1 MKRKVLLSVLAIF
14 LILALS
20 GCWQPYPGYDPYWV
34 PEDDIIE
41 LVNYYW
47 YCISQGTGSGY
58 TEDWEGWYWCAQ
70 NLCCVPYGDTW
81 YQVEEYQN
89 TPHPEGTV
97 ITYDP
102 YYNWIRI
109 DGDEAIA
116 NIDLVITTCLEDVCS
131 TETIYHYSMYLI
143 KTVNWNLK

>member
-1 MKRKVLLSVLAIF
+1 MKRKVLLLILVIF

-47 YCISQGTGSGY
+47 CCIS
-58 TEDWEGWYWCAQ
+58 EGWYWCAQ
-70 NLCCVPYGDTW
+70 NLCCVPYGDAW

-89 TPHPEGTV
+89 TSHPEGTV
-97 ITYDP
+97 ITYGP
-102 YYNWIRI
+102 YYNWIHI
-109 DGDEAIA
+109 DRDEAIA
-116 NIDLVITTCLEDVCS
+116 NIDLVVTTCLEDVCS
-131 TETIYHYSMYLI
+131 TEIIYNYSIYLI

>member
-1 MKRKVLLSVLAIF
+1 MKSRVLLSVLAIF
-14 LILALS
+14 LILALV
-20 GCWQPYPGYDPYWV
+20 GCGQPYPGYDPYWV

-47 YCISQGTGSGY
+47 CMISIS
-58 TEDWEGWYWCAQ
+58 DYWCAQ
-70 NLCCVPYGDTW
+70 NICCVPYGDTW

-131 TETIYHYSMYLI
+131 TEIIFNYSMYLI
-143 KTVNWNLK
+143 KTVNWGLK

>member
-1 MKRKVLLSVLAIF
+1 MRSKILVVILVIFLVLA
-14 LILALS
+14 LV
-20 GCWQPYPGYDPYWV
+20 GCWHYPGYDPYWV

-47 YCISQGTGSGY
+47 CCISG
-58 TEDWEGWYWCAQ
+58 GWYWLAQ

-89 TPHPEGTV
+89 TPYPEGIV

-102 YYNWIRI
+102 YYNWIHI

-116 NIDLVITTCLEDVCS
+116 NIDLVITTCLGDVCS
-131 TETIYHYSMYLI
+131 TETIYNYSMYLI
-143 KTVNWNLK
+143 KTVNWFLK